1 MASSDLCWIIIIP
14 HTKSFFSEKIKKPCH
29 PVLRWWSDNERS
41 LLRLSILARWVLG
54 IPAGSAASEQLF
66 SIAGLFDTARRGQLN
81 TETFELLTLQKV
93 NQDILETEDI
103 SDSSEDENS
112 ENDPDR
118 VGILEESASDLSDSD
133 GEDEEQFLDCFEEGS
148 DISTEGSAAEELE
161 DDE

>member
-1 MASSDLCWIIIIP
+1 MLDNNHSSLQILYFRKVLKAMPPSSQVVGQTMRGVCQD
-14 HTKSFFSEKIKKPCH
+14 FSSWPW
-29 PVLRWWSDNERS
+29 P
-41 LLRLSILARWVLG
+41 ATWVLA
-54 IPAGSAASEQLF
+54 IPAGSTASEQLF

-112 ENDPDR
+112 ENDPDG

>member
-1 MASSDLCWIIIIP
+1 M
-14 HTKSFFSEKIKKPCH
+14 
-29 PVLRWWSDNERS
+29 
-41 LLRLSILARWVLG
+41 
-54 IPAGSAASEQLF
+54 
-66 SIAGLFDTARRGQLN
+66 N

-112 ENDPDR
+112 ENDPDG